1 MNTTELPKK
10 SLTIEDV
17 KDRMKDNQIT
27 NMDLARFTD
36 RHRNT
41 IYRWLECPTE
51 RNIAFL
57 NKTIDQII
65 LMRFL
70 EENQDITLQD
80 LVLQIKKGS

>member
-80 LVLQIKKGS
+80 LVVQIKKGS

>member
-1 MNTTELPKK
+1 MQTKELPKK
-10 SLTIEDV
+10 PLTIEFV
-17 KDRMKDNQIT
+17 KDRMKDNNIT
-27 NMDLARFTD
+27 NMDLARFTE

-41 IYRWLECPTE
+41 IYRWLECPTD

-65 LMRFL
+65 LQRFL

-80 LVLQIKKGS
+80 LVRQIKREG

>member
-1 MNTTELPKK
+1 MQTKELLEKP
-10 SLTIEDV
+10 LTIEVV
-17 KDRMKDNQIT
+17 KERMKENNIT
-27 NMDLARFTD
+27 NMDIARFTE

-41 IYRWLECPTE
+41 IYRWIECPTE

>member
-1 MNTTELPKK
+1 MQTKELLKK
-10 SLTIEDV
+10 PLTIEVV
-17 KDRMKDNQIT
+17 KERMKENNIT
-27 NMDLARFTD
+27 NMDLARFTE

-41 IYRWLECPTE
+41 IYRWIECPTE